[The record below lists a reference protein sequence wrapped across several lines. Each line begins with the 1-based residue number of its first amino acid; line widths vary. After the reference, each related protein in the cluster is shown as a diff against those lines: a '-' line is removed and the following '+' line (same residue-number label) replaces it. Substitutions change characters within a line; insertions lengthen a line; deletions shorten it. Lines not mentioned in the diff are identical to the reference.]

1 MPTYAESEVE
11 QSRLL
16 ENQQSHGFPLLQ
28 FAISNLQN
36 IVRFSSDIHQ
46 YSAEEKDH
54 FKNSYVKHIDCHL
67 LTPTQHRHT
76 GHHRPNQN
84 M

>member
-46 YSAEEKDH
+46 YSAEEKIIQ
-54 FKNSYVKHIDCHL
+54 NSYVKHIDCHL

-76 GHHRPNQN
+76 PPYRPNQN